1 MGVNL
6 SADDSMKKSSPKSK
20 PSPRTLRLR
29 APEGCTSVSLAGRE
43 FAVKDGVVAVPA
55 ELAAILVH
63 AHGFAYAD

>member
-1 MGVNL
+1 
-6 SADDSMKKSSPKSK
+6 MKKSIPKPK

-29 APEGCTSVSLAGRE
+29 APAGCTSVSLAGRE
-43 FAVKDGVVAVPA
+43 FAVKSGVVAVPA

>member
-1 MGVNL
+1 
-6 SADDSMKKSSPKSK
+6 MKKPPLKPKAA
-20 PSPRTLRLR
+20 PRTLHLR

-43 FAVKDGVVAVPA
+43 FAVRNGVVAVPA

>member
-1 MGVNL
+1 
-6 SADDSMKKSSPKSK
+6 MKKSSPKPK
-20 PSPRTLRLR
+20 ASPRTLRLR

-43 FAVKDGVVAVPA
+43 FAVRNGVVAVPA